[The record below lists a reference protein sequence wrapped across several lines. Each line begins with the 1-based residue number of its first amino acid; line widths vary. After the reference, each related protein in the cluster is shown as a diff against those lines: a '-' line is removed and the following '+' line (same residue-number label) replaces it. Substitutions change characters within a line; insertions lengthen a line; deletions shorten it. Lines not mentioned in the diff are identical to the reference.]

1 MGIGKVNTLGAD
13 SIAKINTLA
22 KASISKISST
32 LASFAAAFTNTKA
45 VSKSTTTGV
54 ANSIQIEETTDTNFI
69 FTQNS
74 AFSIGFWIKVGWN
87 NTLNTNIHFFAMND
101 GSSTARNQQIRIFYN
116 ESNNRL
122 EFRIGHDTSN
132 RSVNFWALHSH
143 LSVTGLAGS
152 AASQYWSS
160 ATSAN
165 RGNVNADDFTHLMI
179 TKGTGTTLAASNID
193 AYWNGVPLGNAF
205 YASGNNFGTV
215 SMDGSSPRRITLGS
229 NANNLEKCGNNNA
242 TVYNDLT
249 IYNKRLSDLEVS
261 DLYNSGSVTDATS
274 LSSNSNLVGYYT
286 FEASDGTDSSGQ
298 NSDSFTVNGD
308 SAIVSV

>member
-1 MGIGKVNTLGAD
+1 MGIGKVNSVAAASLAKVNSVAKA
-13 SIAKINTLA
+13 SIAKINSVA
-22 KASISKISST
+22 A
-32 LASFAAAFTNTKA
+32 AFAAAFTDTKA
-45 VSKSTTTGV
+45 VSKSITTGSGNAITV
-54 ANSIQIEETTDTNFI
+54 ASTTHFN
-69 FTQNS
+69 FTQS
-74 AFSIGFWIKVGWN
+74 DAFSIGFWIRVGWDN
-87 NTLNTNIHFFAMND
+87 NLNTNIHFFAMND

-160 ATSAN
+160 ATPAN

-215 SMDGSSPRRITLGS
+215 NMDGSSPRRITLGS

-286 FEASDGTDSSGQ
+286 FENSDGTDSSGT
-298 NSDSFTVNGD
+298 SGPTFTVSGD
-308 SAIVSV
+308 SSIISV